1 MLCPNGTVKPFLV
14 SLVEPVAYLK
24 SELAP
29 GDSVLGPRRV
39 PHAFAFVGNT
49 TGKLLVGFTPAGKME
64 EFFRELE
71 KRGRYFGEGTPED
84 KKTARQFTASK
95 AWDHPC
101 HPDGA
106 RVLISLCGAKTS
118 PSKKRFAQPKINQLP
133 DGRLKLSGFRGGI
146 SPLKSA
152 CVELSRMLGSV
163 RCIQTP
169 LLAVQMSGS
178 RKCDS
183 AECRSRT
190 ISQKAVWTVRSVSH
204 STSKSN

>member
-1 MLCPNGTVKPFLV
+1 VVDFGDEHIVD
-14 SLVEPVAYLK
+14 EPLI
-24 SELAP
+24 
-29 GDSVLGPRRV
+29 
-39 PHAFAFVGNT
+39 
-49 TGKLLVGFTPAGKME
+49 E
-64 EFFRELE
+64 E
-71 KRGRYFGEGTPED
+71 P
-84 KKTARQFTASK
+84 
-95 AWDHPC
+95 
-101 HPDGA
+101 
-106 RVLISLCGAKTS
+106 TS
-118 PSKKRFAQPKINQLP
+118 TEM
-133 DGRLKLSGFRGGI
+133 
-146 SPLKSA
+146 SA